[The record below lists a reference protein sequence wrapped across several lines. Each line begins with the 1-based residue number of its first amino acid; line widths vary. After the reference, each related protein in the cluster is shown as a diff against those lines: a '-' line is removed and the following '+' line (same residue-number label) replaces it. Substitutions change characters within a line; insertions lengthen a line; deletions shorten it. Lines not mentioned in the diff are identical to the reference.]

1 MWEHAE
7 DLRDLAIRTISVQDA
22 VRHVDPD
29 DVLFLWEREEEPK
42 HSIARTYRLVN
53 HPIGLFTAK
62 RFAIVFYWQKCD
74 YMSERQKAILMLHE
88 LMHIPPTGD
97 RLVDHDVQDFRAILG
112 LDLDWSEPG
121 RDVPDI
127 LEVSSDVPTKADR
140 VQTDAK
146 RGGAVKCAARP
157 RKQTEEHR

>member
-7 DLRDLAIRTISVQDA
+7 DLRDLAVRIISTQEFVS
-22 VRHVDPD
+22 HVDPH

-42 HSIARTYRLVN
+42 ATARTYRLIN
-53 HPIGLFTAK
+53 HPIQVFTDK
-62 RFAIVFYWQKCD
+62 RFAIVFYWQNCD
-74 YMSERQKAILMLHE
+74 YMSPAQLAILMLHE

-97 RLVDHDVQDFRAILG
+97 KLIDHDVKDFRAILG

-127 LEVSSDVPTKADR
+127 LEVSRDGRTGTNRLQANAERTRVVKRPARPTKSAEDN
-140 VQTDAK
+140 Q
-146 RGGAVKCAARP
+146 
-157 RKQTEEHR
+157 